1 MPPVLF
7 LKTITMKFTWISILV
22 ILLGLSHAVYSQ
34 TDSSS
39 RLKGFGIPVAGDTM
53 HINYVKTGG
62 PLQQKE
68 NISALVYMFNDY
80 KWAVDDILLKDGKG
94 TYKLPENC
102 AFVALLF
109 YTGENGNVTASD
121 NNNDYG
127 YVATTV
133 SKDGKHVPGG
143 QLAWGIFRKP
153 SFGKAPHYFDK
164 FEISNDALEMWVRKE
179 MKDYLPN
186 MPKYFDS
193 YLAMLKLQT
202 GDEYPE
208 KAVRSM
214 ERLSRDPNL
223 TEENYMIF
231 REVYRSQFKDE
242 HKADSI
248 KNVILEKFPHG
259 QTARLA
265 RYTEAYIMPLDE
277 KKLTAL
283 ENFLHD
289 FPVKDADG
297 KQAFIYYNVYRELA
311 AAYFASN
318 QNDKLFAII
327 PDMNFATLN
336 EDYRSSI
343 DHIFVMNRLP
353 VERLYP
359 VSKVLIDAMI
369 KKRHDLSYE
378 EDVRYTPMQAD
389 EVARAQMDYKLS
401 IHIRLL
407 TKMGK
412 YTEALPYLDLLT
424 EKSKYADAALN
435 EARITILQNT
445 GGEKMILPVLEMG
458 IRSDAATPAM
468 ISKLKELHGDST
480 GFYAYMESL
489 KAVDDVK
496 RTKEELKAKLINEKY
511 TAFKLEDMNGKT
523 VSSADWKDKIVVID
537 FWATWCFPCKM
548 AFPGMQLAVDKYGK
562 DPSVGFYFIATM
574 EKSKTYK
581 EDIKKYI
588 STSGF
593 RFQVL
598 YDDHVFKSLT
608 PFFHSSAIP
617 RKIIV
622 KNGYIR
628 YTSEGYEGSPS
639 KLADEI
645 SYVIEILKT
654 EN

>member
-1 MPPVLF
+1 
-7 LKTITMKFTWISILV
+7 MKHTWISILA

-34 TDSSS
+34 ADSSS
-39 RLKGFGIPVAGDTM
+39 RLKEFGIPVAGDTM
-53 HINYVKTGG
+53 HIHYVKTGG
-62 PLQQKE
+62 PLEQKD

-80 KWAVDDILLKDGKG
+80 KWVVDDIVLKDGIG
-94 TYKLPENC
+94 AYKLPENC

-133 SKDGKHVPGG
+133 SKDGKYVPGG

-153 SFGKAPHYFDK
+153 SFGKAPRYFDK

-193 YLAMLKLQT
+193 YLGMLKLQT

-208 KAVRSM
+208 KAQRSM
-214 ERLSRDPNL
+214 ERLSKDPSL
-223 TEENYMIF
+223 KEENYMTF

-248 KNVILEKFPHG
+248 KNIILEKFPHG

-265 RYTEAYIMPLDE
+265 HYFEVYNMPLDE
-277 KKLTAL
+277 KKLVAL
-283 ENFLHD
+283 ENFLHN

-297 KQAFIYYNVYRELA
+297 KQAFIYYNVYRELG

-318 QNDKLFAII
+318 QNDRLFAQI

-336 EDYRSSI
+336 EIYRSDI
-343 DHIFVMNRLP
+343 VGLFLVNRLP
-353 VERLYP
+353 VEKLYP
-359 VSKVLIDAMI
+359 VAKALMDAMI
-369 KKRHDLSYE
+369 KKRNDLSYL
-378 EDVRYTPMQAD
+378 EDVRYTPIQAD
-389 EVARAQMDYKLS
+389 DIAGVQMDNKLS

-424 EKSKYADAALN
+424 EKGKYADASLN
-435 EARITILQNT
+435 EARVKILENT
-445 GGEKMILPVLEMG
+445 GAKQMVLPMLEMG
-458 IRSDAATPAM
+458 IRANAATPAM
-468 ISKLKELHGDST
+468 ISKLRELHGDST
-480 GFYAYMESL
+480 NFDAYLESL
-489 KAVDDVK
+489 KATDDVK
-496 RTKEELKAKLINEKY
+496 RTKDELKAQLIREKF
-511 TAFKLEDMNGKT
+511 TAFKLEDMNGSK

-548 AFPGMQLAVDKYGK
+548 AFPGMQLAVDKYAK

-574 EKSKTYK
+574 PRSRTYK

-588 STSGF
+588 QSSGY
-593 RFQVL
+593 RFEVL
-598 YDDHVFKSLT
+598 YDEHVFKSLT
-608 PFFHSSAIP
+608 PFFQSSGIP

-645 SYVIEILKT
+645 SYVIEILKA
-654 EN
+654 EK

>member
-1 MPPVLF
+1 
-7 LKTITMKFTWISILV
+7 MKYRWISILA
-22 ILLGLSHAVYSQ
+22 ILLGVSHAVYSQ

-39 RLKGFGIPVAGDTM
+39 RLKDFGVPVAGDTM
-53 HINYVKTGG
+53 RINYVKTGG
-62 PLQQKE
+62 PLQQKD

-80 KWAVDDILLKDGKG
+80 EWAVDDIVLKDGKG

-109 YTGENGNVTASD
+109 YTAENGNVTVAD
-121 NNNDYG
+121 NNNDHG
-127 YVATTV
+127 YVATTI

-153 SFGKAPHYFDK
+153 SMGKAPHYFDK

-223 TEENYMIF
+223 TEDNYVTF
-231 REVYRSQFKDE
+231 QNVYRFQLKDE
-242 HKADSI
+242 HKADS
-248 KNVILEKFPHG
+248 VRQFILQKYPHG
-259 QTARLA
+259 KTARFA
-265 RYTEAYIMPLDE
+265 RYSEAYGMPLDE
-277 KKLTAL
+277 KKLIAL
-283 ENFLHD
+283 EKFLHD
-289 FPVKDADG
+289 FPVKESG
-297 KQAFIYYNVYRELA
+297 GSQAFTYYNTYRTLA
-311 AAYFASN
+311 PAYFVSN
-318 QNDKLFAII
+318 QNDKLFALI

-336 EDYRSSI
+336 ENYHSI
-343 DHIFVMNRLP
+343 IEGVFIMNRLP
-353 VERLYP
+353 VEKLYP
-359 VSKVLIDAMI
+359 VSKALIDAMI
-369 KKRHDLSYE
+369 KKRHDLSYM
-378 EDVRYTPMQAD
+378 EDVRYTHMQAD
-389 EVARAQMDYKLS
+389 EIAGMQMDNKLS

-424 EKSKYADAALN
+424 EKGKYTGAALN
-435 EARITILQNT
+435 EARIKILENT
-445 GGEKMILPVLEMG
+445 GGETKVLPMLELG
-458 IRSDAATPAM
+458 IRANAATPAM
-468 ISKLKELHGDST
+468 ISKLKELHGDSA
-480 GFYAYMESL
+480 GFDVYLESL
-489 KAVDDVK
+489 KAADDVK
-496 RTKEELKAKLINEKY
+496 KIKEDLQAKLIREKF

-548 AFPGMQLAVDKYGK
+548 AFPGMQLAVDKYAK

-574 EKSKTYK
+574 PRSKTYK

-593 RFQVL
+593 RFNVL
-598 YDDHVFKSLT
+598 YDNNVFKSLT
-608 PFFHSSAIP
+608 PFFNSSAIP

-622 KNGYIR
+622 ENGYIR